1 METIS
6 LKNGMRVALAS
17 NGASVYTVSVTVN
30 LGHINEP
37 KLGIASLFEK
47 VLMLQAPF
55 VQAVYGGTITTFL
68 TGCAKEDLKETMEK
82 MANLVKAPELSEEL
96 LQKAKKDTIERTEL
110 LAKMPA
116 RQSKLAYKHVAF
128 SKRQLVWNTDE
139 YIAVVES
146 VTVEDLKALH
156 EKYYTGK
163 NLVLCVAGEKPKKT
177 DAEKLA
183 RELFAEIP
191 EGKRYKADNELYTGG
206 FEQIA
211 SSGGYQRVM
220 FGWNATY
227 LSGVSEAN
235 VLMSALNGQLERAFA
250 SMEAKPELKIAGYFG
265 GMRTLRISVE
275 TWQPDA
281 DLNAIINTVA
291 DIVKKLQEQ
300 PLDEYALESA
310 RQWAMTEKLFKFAS
324 PNDASVETAWQILG
338 REKMYDVDERIIA
351 TWRVSARDVQDIAQ
365 EIFSTPLTYVVIS
378 DKEIVGYDDV
388 MKKLR

>member
-1 METIS
+1 METLVI
-6 LKNGMRVALAS
+6 KNGMRVALAS

-30 LGHINEP
+30 VGHINEP
-37 KLGIASLFEK
+37 KLGIAALFEK

-68 TGCAKEDLKETMEK
+68 TGCAKENLKETMEK

-96 LQKAKKDTIERTEL
+96 LEQAKADTIERTEL

-128 SKRQLVWNTDE
+128 SKHQLVWNTEE
-139 YIAVVES
+139 YIAAVKA

-163 NLVLCVAGEKPKKT
+163 NLVVCVAGEKPKKS
-177 DAEKLA
+177 DAEELA
-183 RELFAEIP
+183 KEFFADVP

-211 SSGGYQRVM
+211 SNGDYQRVM
-220 FGWNATY
+220 FGWDVTN

-275 TWQPDA
+275 TWQPDVN
-281 DLNAIINTVA
+281 LN
-291 DIVKKLQEQ
+291 DIVDVVIGIVQKLKNE
-300 PLDEYALESA
+300 PLSEGALESA

-324 PNDASVETAWQILG
+324 ANDASVETAWQILG
-338 REKMYDVDERIIA
+338 REKMYDIDERIIA
-351 TWRVSARDVQDIAQ
+351 TWRVSARNVQEIAQ
-365 EIFSTPLTYVVIS
+365 DIFSTPLTYVVAS
-378 DKEIVGYDDV
+378 DKQVVGYDEV
-388 MKKLR
+388 EENLK